1 MKKLILSLLILVS
14 TSILSFSQAIA
25 KGNITA
31 EVVSAATVTVP
42 MIQSHISNTDSNV
55 SHIDYD
61 VIINIVIIYGE
72 EKIVVEYIII
82 IYN

>member
-14 TSILSFSQAIA
+14 TSILLFSQAIA

-42 MIQSHISNTDSNV
+42 MIQSHISNTDGNV
-55 SHIDYD
+55 NHVDYD
-61 VIINIVIIYGE
+61 VIINIVIVYGKE
-72 EKIVVEYIII
+72 EIVVEYITIV
-82 IYN
+82 YN